1 MDLGERAVAL
11 ARELIAIDSVSP
23 SLAPT
28 GAGEARLAALLGE
41 RLAASGFAVREVPCA
56 DPRRPS
62 LLATHVGTRPGPHV
76 VVNGHLDTVP
86 VEGMPHP
93 FEPRVEGEK
102 LFGRGASDMKA
113 GIAGLV
119 VAAEELAAHDLPG
132 RLTVALVADEE
143 DGSTGAEAV
152 LAALDDRPDV
162 CLIAE
167 PTWLDLAEAHRG
179 FEVLRVG
186 LAGRAA
192 HSSQPEEGR
201 DVVPVLARILTA
213 VVAHDA
219 TLRAVPADPQLARG
233 SLMTTVVTG
242 GSAPFTVAAAGQ
254 LLVERRTLPTEDAG
268 IGLANAGVQITP
280 EILAAAAVSPITW
293 GIVIGL
299 VIGKIIGIWGTTA
312 VMKLFRM
319 GDFGPGLT
327 VDRLLGGAALAG
339 IGFTISLF
347 IVDLAIDD
355 AAAQNEA
362 RVGVLAASIL
372 AFALAALIFR
382 LSDAFRPQ
390 QESGR
395 VLVRAV
401 DPRRDH
407 VWGDPDAPLTIVEY
421 GDFQCEFCLKA
432 SGSVQQVIDELGTDG
447 FRYVWRHAPLTRFHP
462 NALAAAEASEAA
474 ALQGRFFEFERAL
487 FVDQDEQLPS
497 HIIRRAQQLGLDV
510 EQFEKDL
517 GSAEVAARV
526 RDDMLDAEA
535 MDITAVP
542 TFFING
548 RRHVGPYDARSL
560 IAALQDPTPDPT
572 RKPSR
577 VMEPDSGPGHPA

>member
-41 RLAASGFAVREVPCA
+41 RLAASGFAVREVPSV

-62 LLATHVGTRPGPHV
+62 LLATHVGNRPGPHV

-93 FEPRVEGEK
+93 FEPRIEGER

-119 VAAEELAAHDLPG
+119 VAAEELAARDLPG

-201 DVVPVLARILTA
+201 DVVPALARILTA

-219 TLRAVPADPQLARG
+219 TLRAVPADPQLERG
-233 SLMTTVVTG
+233 SLMTTVVAG
-242 GSAPFTVAAAGQ
+242 GSAPFTVAAVGH
-254 LLVERRTLPTEDAG
+254 LLVERRTLPAEDAG
-268 IGLANAGVQITP
+268 IGLTELRALA
-280 EILAAAAVSPITW
+280 EEAAADGIDVTVESVVRRSPWQRATS
-293 GIVIGL
+293 
-299 VIGKIIGIWGTTA
+299 
-312 VMKLFRM
+312 
-319 GDFGPGLT
+319 GPS
-327 VDRLLGGAALAG
+327 AALAAHLADALVAAGRPRPEHRGFPYWMESALWEEAG
-339 IGFTISLF
+339 IPTVVCGPAGGGLHAIDEW
-347 IVDLAIDD
+347 VDLAQVRAFPVALVD
-355 AAAQNEA
+355 AVQ
-362 RVGVLAASIL
+362 R
-372 AFALAALIFR
+372 FAG
-382 LSDAFRPQ
+382 
-390 QESGR
+390 ESG
-395 VLVRAV
+395 
-401 DPRRDH
+401 
-407 VWGDPDAPLTIVEY
+407 
-421 GDFQCEFCLKA
+421 
-432 SGSVQQVIDELGTDG
+432 
-447 FRYVWRHAPLTRFHP
+447 
-462 NALAAAEASEAA
+462 
-474 ALQGRFFEFERAL
+474 
-487 FVDQDEQLPS
+487 
-497 HIIRRAQQLGLDV
+497 
-510 EQFEKDL
+510 
-517 GSAEVAARV
+517 
-526 RDDMLDAEA
+526 
-535 MDITAVP
+535 
-542 TFFING
+542 
-548 RRHVGPYDARSL
+548 
-560 IAALQDPTPDPT
+560 
-572 RKPSR
+572 
-577 VMEPDSGPGHPA
+577 